1 MRRWCLGSIFFLT
14 LGHRYLSYGSAFGIL
29 RSSAGCKTSSP
40 PAYENHQVCVVAHR
54 FGCKAALLYNARHPR
69 LLLFRKLGVPHALT
83 FFMPTDFK
91 VYGPF
96 EVAFGKNLSPFV
108 NL

>member
-1 MRRWCLGSIFFLT
+1 M
-14 LGHRYLSYGSAFGIL
+14 
-29 RSSAGCKTSSP
+29 
-40 PAYENHQVCVVAHR
+40 
-54 FGCKAALLYNARHPR
+54 AALQHNARQPR
-69 LLLFRKLGVPHALT
+69 LLLFRKLCLPHALT

-108 NL
+108 NA